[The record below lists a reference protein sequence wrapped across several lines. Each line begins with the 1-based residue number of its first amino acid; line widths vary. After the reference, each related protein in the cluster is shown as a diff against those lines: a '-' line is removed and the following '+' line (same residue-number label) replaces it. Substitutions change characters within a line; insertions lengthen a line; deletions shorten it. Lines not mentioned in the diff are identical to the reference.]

1 MKIKKGSYTLLIT
14 PFKRD
19 YSLDEDALRRLVRL
33 QVESEIT
40 GIAPLGVTGENS
52 LMTNDEVKRVVQII
66 VEENRGRKL
75 VLPDICMMGTQES
88 INRAKMYADLGADG
102 VVSFTPYLVLPSAA
116 GLMNYYTALA
126 DASPVPVILHSSKG
140 RTGVEL
146 TPEMTAELA
155 KHHNIPATKD
165 GKKELDHLA
174 KLVYLTRHD
183 DFLVFTGKDT
193 TAFPTV
199 AFGGAGSFTVAG
211 NVIPD
216 VMGRMINL
224 ALEGKLQA
232 ANALHIEYYPL
243 FEALR
248 FESNPMAAKKALEM
262 MGLINGDL
270 RPPLTKL
277 SAGKTEILKSLL
289 MERGLLK

>member
-1 MKIKKGSYTLLIT
+1 MKLKKGAYTLLIT
-14 PFKRD
+14 PFRKD
-19 YSLDEDALRRLVRL
+19 FTLDEEALRRLVRI

-52 LMTNDEVKRVVQII
+52 LMTNEEVKRVVQII
-66 VEENRGRKL
+66 IEETNGRKP
-75 VLPDICMMGTQES
+75 VLPDICMMGTGES
-88 INRAKMYADLGADG
+88 IERAKMYADLGADF
-102 VVSFTPYLVLPSAA
+102 VVAFTPFLVLPGVS
-116 GLMNYYTALA
+116 GLMKYYTELA

-155 KHHNIPATKD
+155 KHPNIAATKD

-174 KLVYLTRHD
+174 KIIYLTRID

-211 NVIPD
+211 NVIPS
-216 VMGRMINL
+216 VMGRMISL
-224 ALEGKLQA
+224 ALEGELQK
-232 ANALHIEYYPL
+232 ANELHIEYYPL

-248 FESNPMAAKKALEM
+248 FESNPMAAKKALEL
-262 MGLINGDL
+262 MGLINGSL
-270 RPPLTKL
+270 RPPLTRL
-277 SAGKTEILKSLL
+277 SSGKTEVLNALL
-289 MERGLLK
+289 RERGLLQ